1 MPYLDIILT
10 VILLSICAYTD
21 TKHRKI
27 YNWVTLPLIPI
38 GILNTIFLYGFYEG
52 LMDCLW
58 LIPAF
63 ILCLIFF
70 KLNQIG
76 AGDAK
81 LVLSI
86 GALMGLEYTLIILLI
101 SFILGWFYAAYQFLK
116 RRREIGGSLKEHQK
130 IMIPLGSIMLVA
142 FGIVGGM
149 QMFMEYIG
157 ML

>member
-10 VILLSICAYTD
+10 TILLSICSYTD

-38 GILNTIFLYGFYEG
+38 GILNTIFLYGYDEG
-52 LMDCLW
+52 LMECFW

-63 ILCLIFF
+63 ILCFLLF

-81 LVLSI
+81 LILSI
-86 GALMGLEYTLIILLI
+86 GALMGLEYTLIILLV
-101 SFILGWFYAAYQFLK
+101 SFIIGWFYAAYQFLK
-116 RRREIGGSLKEHQK
+116 KRRENGGSLKERQK

-149 QMFMEYIG
+149 QVY
-157 ML
+157 LLYL

>member
-1 MPYLDIILT
+1 MPYLDLVLT
-10 VILLSICAYTD
+10 TILLSICAYTD

-27 YNWVTLPLIPI
+27 YNWVTLPIIPI
-38 GILNTIFLYGFYEG
+38 GILNTILLYGFKEG

-58 LIPAF
+58 LIPAL

-116 RRREIGGSLKEHQK
+116 RRRENGGSMKERQK

-149 QMFMEYIG
+149 QVYLGYF
-157 ML
+157 

>member
-38 GILNTIFLYGFYEG
+38 GILNTIFLYGFHEG

-70 KLNQIG
+70 KLHQIG

-116 RRREIGGSLKEHQK
+116 RRREIGGSLKERQK

-149 QMFMEYIG
+149 QMY
-157 ML
+157 LLYL